1 MSPHNSQP
9 VEEEDHSTP
18 VTSASAT
25 STPSYLTYDYL
36 TSDVSSQYPF
46 PHYFSPPIRPLG
58 ADSNPLPIILAIPE
72 LRAPTPEP
80 LTPASSSFAVPD
92 WEILAPQHYTPT
104 TSPLSLPEPV
114 FGFVEVAEMAPSSGE
129 SAAPGLPHWP
139 IYDYEATAPG
149 PIAPVGPVA
158 SVIPAWGVYGNPD
171 TDPGATISIPS
182 SADIPVPQAPAPT
195 DPFRQVSEDAF
206 MGYSGMGDKDT
217 GLAAGTSSS
226 AMEEL
231 EWLEYLNL
239 TYNDAVSDDMIRDL
253 FPSLMEDPVELD
265 E

>member
-18 VTSASAT
+18 VTSTSAT
-25 STPSYLTYDYL
+25 STPSYLTYDSL
-36 TSDVSSQYPF
+36 TSDVSSQHPS
-46 PHYFSPPIRPLG
+46 PRSFSPPIRPLG
-58 ADSNPLPIILAIPE
+58 ADSNPLPLILAIPE

-92 WEILAPQHYTPT
+92 WEIPATQHYTPAP
-104 TSPLSLPEPV
+104 SPLSLPKPV
-114 FGFVEVAEMAPSSGE
+114 FGFVEAAEMAASSAE
-129 SAAPGLPHWP
+129 P
-139 IYDYEATAPG
+139 TAPG
-149 PIAPVGPVA
+149 PIAPAGPVA
-158 SVIPAWGVYGNPD
+158 SVIPAWEVYSNLD
-171 TDPGATISIPS
+171 ADPGATILIPS
-182 SADIPVPQAPAPT
+182 SAEMPVPQAPAQA

-206 MGYSGMGDKDT
+206 MGYSGIGYEDT
-217 GLAAGTSSS
+217 GLPAGASFS

-239 TYNDAVSDDMIRDL
+239 TRNDAVSDDMIRDL